1 MSQRSQLVIADAL
14 SAGVKANL
22 TAGISATDTSFTLE
36 SGTGFGTS
44 DFDVVID
51 NEIITVGSRSGAAC
65 SSLTRGVAGTMAA
78 PHNRGGSVAEIVNAD
93 TVSSAV
99 EGGGSLP
106 AEWTVGADGELTM
119 SIPVGSGNNVAALH
133 IVDPN
138 NPDTS
143 IEIRLTDDGG
153 ADETVLLSL
162 APSGDNEAKI
172 QLVDDNS
179 DGFVTLRTGDASVF
193 QARTGTTGANP
204 VLAVKVGGAAI
215 FEVHADGSL
224 HGKSGQALTFD
235 L

>member
-1 MSQRSQLVIADAL
+1 MPIVTPSSGVASLPLAESDVTNLTTDLAAKTAKSTLTTKGDLYAASAASTPARVAVGTDAQVLTADAA
-14 SAGVKANL
+14 SAAGVKW
-22 TAGISATDTSFTLE
+22 AT
-36 SGTGFGTS
+36 
-44 DFDVVID
+44 
-51 NEIITVGSRSGAAC
+51 
-65 SSLTRGVAGTMAA
+65 
-78 PHNRGGSVAEIVNAD
+78 P
-93 TVSSAV
+93 
-99 EGGGSLP
+99 GGSLP
-106 AEWTVGADGELTM
+106 PEWTVGDDGDLTM
-119 SIPVGSGNNVAALH
+119 SIPVGTGNNVAVLR

-138 NPDTS
+138 NPDTAV
-143 IEIRLTDDGG
+143 EIRLTDDGG
-153 ADETVLLSL
+153 SDETVLLSL

-224 HGKSGQALTFD
+224 HGKTGKALTFD